1 MSFVNPSAK
10 NAAIGIMQTTIAIST
25 AWIQNSFDVDLSDPI
40 SAIRTITPKLIALRQ
55 EQQQRFESGEDM
67 GFTPRRMRRPRMRP

>member
-1 MSFVNPSAK
+1 
-10 NAAIGIMQTTIAIST
+10 MQSTIAIST

-40 SAIRTITPKLIALRQ
+40 SAIRTIAPKLIALRQ

-67 GFTPRRMRRPRMRP
+67 GFAPRRMRRPRLRP